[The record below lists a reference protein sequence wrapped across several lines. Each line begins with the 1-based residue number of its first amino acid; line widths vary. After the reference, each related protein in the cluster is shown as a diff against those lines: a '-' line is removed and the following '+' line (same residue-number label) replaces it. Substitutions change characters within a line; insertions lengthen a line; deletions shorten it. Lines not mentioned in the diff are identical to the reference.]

1 MMQKYSTEYFVLIR
15 DGKYELLEV
24 LKKCFILLL
33 FHILNL
39 GI

>member
-24 LKKCFILLL
+24 LKNVSFYYSSI
-33 FHILNL
+33 F
-39 GI
+39 